1 MYIEDGGG
9 GTQPAAMPEA
19 GKMMGSIG
27 RFSAAA
33 AAGKVSI
40 DPESAESMARKIDA
54 IAERAVDRR
63 RRVEQLDQYVPL
75 GSSPVALQMSAQ
87 TRLSAA
93 GTPQSAAE
101 NLELYIA
108 ALTELAA
115 AIRASARRTQ
125 AADEQT
131 AAEFNRLEW
140 PWGRR
145 SVPPFRGAPIRRWV
159 GVPVSSRGWM
169 WRRSCR
175 RCCPVRSSVTRK

>member
-1 MYIEDGGG
+1 MDRTAGMLVPVLIVSAVAVLVEGDLMYIEDGGG

-54 IAERAVDRR
+54 IAVRAKDRR
-63 RRVEQLDQYVPL
+63 NRVRTLDQNVPL

-93 GTPQSAAE
+93 GTPQSAEE
-101 NLELYIA
+101 NLELYIE

-131 AAEFNRLEW
+131 AAEFNRLGED
-140 PWGRR
+140 
-145 SVPPFRGAPIRRWV
+145 GA
-159 GVPVSSRGWM
+159 
-169 WRRSCR
+169 
-175 RCCPVRSSVTRK
+175 

>member
-9 GTQPAAMPEA
+9 GTQPAAMPET

-40 DPESAESMARKIDA
+40 DPESAESMANKIDA
-54 IAERAVDRR
+54 IAVRAKDRR
-63 RRVEQLDQYVPL
+63 NRVRTLDQHVPL

-87 TRLSAA
+87 TKLSAA

-101 NLELYIA
+101 NLELYIE

-131 AAEFNRLEW
+131 AAGFHRLGED
-140 PWGRR
+140 
-145 SVPPFRGAPIRRWV
+145 GA
-159 GVPVSSRGWM
+159 
-169 WRRSCR
+169 
-175 RCCPVRSSVTRK
+175 